1 MAVIHPLAWVDP
13 SAELGPD
20 VTVGPFCNV
29 QAGVKLGRGCILES
43 HVTIISGTTA
53 GDENRFHQGA
63 IIGGDPQDT
72 KYHGEPTYLQI
83 GHRNT
88 FREYVTVHRA
98 TGEGLTTTV
107 GDDCYLMAFV
117 HLGHNVTLGDKVTIA
132 NGVGLSGHV
141 TIEDMVTIG
150 GMTGVHQFVRVG
162 RLAMLAGMSRI
173 NRDAPP
179 FMISGGMEQE
189 VFDINAVGLRRSGIT
204 QSGRTALH
212 KACKLLFKS
221 QLATLSAMEIVE
233 REVEQT
239 EEVLQLLKFVERSR
253 QGKNGRG
260 DQK

>member
-1 MAVIHPLAWVDP
+1 MADIHPLAWVDP

-20 VTVGPFCNV
+20 VVIGPFCNV
-29 QAGVKLGRGCILES
+29 QAGVKLGRGCTLES
-43 HVTIISGTTA
+43 HVTIIGGTTA
-53 GDENRFHQGA
+53 GDDNHFHQGA
-63 IIGGDPQDT
+63 IIGGNPQDT
-72 KYHGEPTYLQI
+72 KYHGEPTFLQI

-98 TGEGLTTTV
+98 TGEGLTTTI

-117 HLGHNVTLGDKVTIA
+117 HVGHNVTLGSRVTIA

-141 TIEDMVTIG
+141 TLEDMVTIG

-179 FMISGGMEQE
+179 FMITGGMEQE

-204 QSGRTALH
+204 QTGRTALH

-239 EEVLQLLKFVERSR
+239 EEVKQLLEFVERSR